1 MSGKWTKAVWE
12 AVQRR
17 AHDGL
22 VTRTDLIN
30 FELDQIIKD
39 VGSVGQTPH
48 QTLSRE
54 LQQLRDAGVLIFD
67 GKGNYRIA
75 SGLFGQPVDQAIA
88 TEVWRYQKTRR
99 GQNSFRGKVL
109 EYWKGK
115 CPLTGICEAEL
126 LRASHII
133 PWNRCEAEADRLD
146 PDNGIL
152 LSPLWDA
159 AFDRGLITFS
169 DNGEVIFGDKLSKNT
184 LNHMFEQRSP
194 RITGLSDKHRE
205 NLKWHRRNY
214 LCHKIYPIFN

>member
-17 AHDGL
+17 ALDGL

-30 FELDQIIKD
+30 FELDQIVKD

-75 SGLFGQPVDQAIA
+75 SGLLGQSVDQAIA
-88 TEVWRYQKTRR
+88 TEAWRYQKTRL
-99 GQNSFRGKVL
+99 GQNSFREKIL
-109 EYWKGK
+109 KYWHGK
-115 CPLTGICEAEL
+115 CPLTGISETEL

-133 PWNRCEAEADRLD
+133 PWNRCEAEEDRLD

-159 AFDRGLITFS
+159 AFDRGLVTFS
-169 DNGEVIFGDKLSKNT
+169 DNGDAIFGDQFSKNT
-184 LNHMFEQRSP
+184 LNNMLEPSAL
-194 RITGLSDKHRE
+194 RILRFNNKHKENLRWHRE
-205 NLKWHRRNY
+205 NYFENKTNV
-214 LCHKIYPIFN
+214 